1 MGSSGYTGRGIGRAP
16 VACQSPRA
24 CWVANRNLCIFW
36 VLEAAKGPV
45 RLRSKIKR
53 ALCLAKRRGQQ
64 PSGLVK
70 QEVEEGLLVIAYGL
84 PPACYYGENDHSGI
98 ETDIIGRRKGFSLLD
113 LWIFMSKS

>member
-24 CWVANRNLCIFW
+24 CWVADRNLCIFR

-70 QEVEEGLLVIAYGL
+70 V
-84 PPACYYGENDHSGI
+84 PPR
-98 ETDIIGRRKGFSLLD
+98 GRRGVVGYRLRFATCLL
-113 LWIFMSKS
+113 LW